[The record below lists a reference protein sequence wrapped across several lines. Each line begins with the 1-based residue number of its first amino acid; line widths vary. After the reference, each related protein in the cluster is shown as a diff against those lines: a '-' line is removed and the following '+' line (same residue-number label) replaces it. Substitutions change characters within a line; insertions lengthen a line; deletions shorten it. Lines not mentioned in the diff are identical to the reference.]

1 MQEICAGGYDDI
13 VYGRSFDSLGQPFA
27 ISSGDTVSW
36 PARAPHRVING
47 ENLNVSLS
55 TLHETAE
62 DYDRVLEHRADYLLR
77 TKAPWARALA
87 TAAGPAFKRNVY
99 KVCERAA
106 LDKGRPLKEFSTR
119 IRIDPS
125 APTGVREIPGGGR
138 CLQSTRGWHR
148 KPLPLER
155 RVRTRKGQKQRT
167 CDRRPERRSPADGI
181 LDSRSRGRLF
191 NQLELQGTANRLTAP
206 RCSAVSWH

>member
-1 MQEICAGGYDDI
+1 MQEICAGGDDDI
-13 VYGRSFDSLGQPFA
+13 VYDHSFDALGQPFA

-36 PARAPHRVING
+36 AARAPHRVING
-47 ENLNVSLS
+47 ENLNVSFS
-55 TLHETAE
+55 TLHEPAE

-106 LDKGRPLKEFSTR
+106 LAKCRPLKEFSTR

-125 APTGVREIPGGGR
+125 APTGVRKIRAGGPMLAEHSR
-138 CLQSTRGWHR
+138 LA
-148 KPLPLER
+148 
-155 RVRTRKGQKQRT
+155 QK
-167 CDRRPERRSPADGI
+167 A
-181 LDSRSRGRLF
+181 
-191 NQLELQGTANRLTAP
+191 AA
-206 RCSAVSWH
+206 A